1 MGEELTQQQKDLLAK
16 EEEERAYGKFKAWLD
31 RYVEESKPDEP
42 APEKTAKP
50 SGGILSSLF
59 GG

>member
-1 MGEELTQQQKDLLAK
+1 MADELTREQKELLAK

-31 RYVEESKPDEP
+31 RYAEESKPEDP

-50 SGGILSSLF
+50 ASGFFGTLF

>member
-1 MGEELTQQQKDLLAK
+1 MADELTAEQKQLLAK

-31 RYVEESKPDEP
+31 RYADENKPEEP
-42 APEKTAKP
+42 APDKTTKP
-50 SGGILSSLF
+50 SGGLFGTLF